1 VWHNDWL
8 EAIEPMLFDMKK
20 QILFT
25 VISVVLII
33 RSMDAQVQRR
43 RGPTL
48 TFGGQVTQ
56 PIGEFSQQYD
66 GYPAG
71 LSGQFVAPLGRSPLE
86 IGFGYSW
93 NNMGS
98 QNKDIDALVY
108 TDSMG
113 SDIYEEGT
121 LRVRSN
127 TNRYQAIARFRPFA
141 RRVQPYIEAFAGI
154 EAFKMKT
161 DITLDN
167 QGYSSANNSVRQHLD
182 MTYVYGWGA
191 GLRVELAAGIFMEG
205 RFESVTGGMV
215 KYVDK
220 ESIQVNDNNSVTFDT
235 RQSAT
240 NKYTYLLGV
249 AFEF

>member
-1 VWHNDWL
+1 
-8 EAIEPMLFDMKK
+8 MLFNMKK
-20 QILFT
+20 QILFS
-25 VISVVLII
+25 VIAAVLIFVNEAAH
-33 RSMDAQVQRR
+33 AQLNRR

-48 TFGGQVTQ
+48 SFGGQVAQ

-71 LSGQFVAPLGRSPLE
+71 LSGQFAAPLGRSPLE
-86 IGFGYSW
+86 FGFGYSW

-98 QNKDIDALVY
+98 QNKDISALVY
-108 TDSMG
+108 TDSNG

-121 LRVRSN
+121 LRIRSN

-141 RRVQPYIEAFAGI
+141 GIVQPYVDVFAGI
-154 EAFKMKT
+154 EAYKTKT

-167 QGYSSANNSVRQHLD
+167 QGYTSADNSVRQHFD

-191 GLRVELAAGIFMEG
+191 GLRVELATGIFMEG
-205 RFESVTGGMV
+205 RFESVSGGMV

-220 ESIQVNDNNSVTFDT
+220 ESIQVNDDNSVTFDT

-240 NKYTYLLGV
+240 SKYTYQLGI